1 MCLAFALMT
10 VLQACGNNS
19 KGRVGLPAASSCPHA
34 RQCMHSQH
42 CKMYSSN
49 PCETRGRARC
59 PTTCF
64 SILEISSL
72 LLKHAHAAVMLMQR
86 GRGMHH
92 ADPSA
97 VTGNDKVDFIAS
109 SRLVKEAMQR
119 TGPISPCE
127 RSAGQPWLSTAAS
140 HGDQGCNE
148 VRRAQALAGL
158 SRPSYPTDVCYICI
172 VADREGEIT
181 AR

>member
-1 MCLAFALMT
+1 MPQFEGIFILCCSSEQVLLHLWRYSGPQATRCTAAGAPVCLAFALMT

-64 SILEISSL
+64 SILEISPL

-92 ADPSA
+92 AEPSA

-109 SRLVKEAMQR
+109 SHLVKEAMQR
-119 TGPISPCE
+119 TGPILAPVSALQGSP
-127 RSAGQPWLSTAAS
+127 G
-140 HGDQGCNE
+140 
-148 VRRAQALAGL
+148 
-158 SRPSYPTDVCYICI
+158 
-172 VADREGEIT
+172 
-181 AR
+181 